1 MTYKHYIKIDENN
14 MIIDAFSSAFRQ
26 PEGGGI
32 LIADTDERHFNL
44 QLKDSQGILQY
55 KWQDPDIVKIDIPI
69 RSNECCD
76 WDGSAW
82 VTNIEKMKEMYITYI
97 RTNARKIL
105 TLSDCI
111 VSRYRDEVEEG
122 VIPTITSE
130 EYTVE
135 LTHRRGLRTYIDER
149 LSTVANATQ
158 MNDVMDIKND
168 IDGKMAD
175 EVERCGY

>member
-1 MTYKHYIKIDENN
+1 MNYKHYIKINGN
-14 MIIDAFSSAFRQ
+14 SMIIDNFSSAFRQ
-26 PEGGGI
+26 PVGGEI
-32 LIADTDERHFNL
+32 LVKDTNERHFNL
-44 QLKDSQGILQY
+44 GLYDNQGILQY
-55 KWQDPDIVKIDIPI
+55 QWQDPDIVKIDIPI
-69 RSNECCD
+69 QPEDCCE
-76 WDGSAW
+76 WDGSEW
-82 VTNIEKMKEMYITYI
+82 IPNIEKMKEMYIAYI

-105 TLSDCI
+105 TLSDCL
-111 VSRYRDEVEEG
+111 VSRYRDEIEEG
-122 VIPTITSE
+122 VTPTITSE
-130 EYTVE
+130 EYTAE